1 MSFQA
6 LAWATKLR
14 LGKAG
19 DKLILVAFADRHN
32 EETGCAYP
40 SIAWLTE
47 FSSLDRKTVIAAVER
62 LVDAGLLEDSGE
74 RKGSTKQIKVY
85 RVHVGRVPE
94 TVQSQKRNSSEIPSK
109 ESQKRDTEP
118 VREPTISEAKAS
130 SMVQAENDNQQPF
143 ALIGDPRPVKRG
155 KAKAEPTASE
165 RENFDAFWSVYPR
178 REGKQPALLA
188 YVVAIRSGSDPNRIL
203 TGAQRYAAV
212 RQGQDP
218 KLTKMAQGWLND
230 RRWEDEIAE
239 PPPSGYRD
247 HRGTRDAW
255 DPIQQAIDGMDF
267 DRDDAA

>member
-32 EETGCAYP
+32 EESGCAYP

-47 FSSLDRKTVIAAVER
+47 FSSLNRKTVIAAVER

-94 TVQSQKRNSSEIPSK
+94 TGQSQKRNSSEIPSK

-130 SMVQAENDNQQPF
+130 SMVQAENDNHQSF
-143 ALIGDPRPVKRG
+143 ALIGDPRSAQAARSKGRSKRESF
-155 KAKAEPTASE
+155 A
-165 RENFDAFWSVYPR
+165 
-178 REGKQPALLA
+178 PANWH
-188 YVVAIRSGSDPNRIL
+188 PKPHH
-203 TGAQRYAAV
+203 AQRANTSGLDLALQAELFRNHEFKDGKSDFDRAFTTWLINAAG
-212 RQGQDP
+212 RFANRSTP
-218 KLTKMAQGWLND
+218 
-230 RRWEDEIAE
+230 
-239 PPPSGYRD
+239 
-247 HRGTRDAW
+247 RGVRDAW
-255 DPIQQAIDGMDF
+255 DPMQQAIDGLDF